1 MAELKHKRNRADI
14 ETRRRRVHRLS
25 RGIAEILR
33 EQRLSPHPAVY
44 AGPNFQYQTV
54 KAESP
59 RSGREETMLGSMS
72 ERPLLVSAII
82 SHAATYHGDAEIV
95 SRTVEGAIHRYTY
108 AAAEHRSKQLA
119 RALRRLGIEPG
130 DRVATLAWN
139 TFRHFELY
147 YAISGS
153 GAVCHTINPRLFD
166 EQIVYIVNHAADR
179 LLFVD
184 STFLPLVERLAPN
197 LPADCRIVPMTGANA
212 APDTDLPMLPD
223 YEQLIAAED
232 ADFAWPEFDERSAAA
247 LCYTSGTTGNPKGAL
262 YSHRSTVL
270 HAFGISL
277 PDAISISA
285 RDVVCPVVP
294 LFHACGWGIPY
305 AAPMNGAKL
314 VLPGPRLD
322 GASLYELFEAEG
334 VTYALGVPTVWLGF
348 EAYLSASGMR
358 CSTLQRVLSGGS
370 AVPPS
375 MVENFA
381 RHGIDLRQGWGMTEM
396 SPLGTTA
403 ALKAKHHGL
412 EWEQQL
418 AVKVKQGRPVFGVEM
433 KIVDDEGRTQPHDG
447 RSMGEL
453 LVRGPWI
460 VSGYFADAT
469 ASAAA
474 VEPDGW
480 FHTGD
485 MATIDPD
492 GYLQITDR
500 KKDVIKSGG
509 EWISSI
515 DLENAAIAHEHV
527 AEAAVIAVP
536 DPRWGERPLLI
547 VAPRPGCTPERD
559 QLIAFLAGQ
568 FPRWMLPGE
577 VVCIDE
583 LPHTATGKI
592 MKTRLRQMFCRPP
605 PAS

>member
-1 MAELKHKRNRADI
+1 
-14 ETRRRRVHRLS
+14 
-25 RGIAEILR
+25 
-33 EQRLSPHPAVY
+33 
-44 AGPNFQYQTV
+44 
-54 KAESP
+54 
-59 RSGREETMLGSMS
+59 MLGLMS
-72 ERPLLVSAII
+72 ERPLLISSII
-82 SHAATYHGDAEIV
+82 THAATYHGDVEIV
-95 SRTVEGAIHRYTY
+95 SRTVEGPIHRHTY
-108 AAAEHRSKQLA
+108 RDAERRSKQLA
-119 RALRRLGIEPG
+119 RALLRFGIEPG

-147 YAISGS
+147 YAISGI

-166 EQIVYIVNHAADR
+166 DQIVYIVNHAADR

-184 STFLPLVERLAPN
+184 TTFLPLVERLAPR
-197 LPADCRIVPMTGANA
+197 LPPDCRIVPMTDADNVPA
-212 APDTDLPMLPD
+212 TEMPVLPC

-232 ADFAWPEFDERSAAA
+232 MDFIWPEFDERTAAS
-247 LCYTSGTTGNPKGAL
+247 LCYTSGTTGHPKGAL

-285 RDVVCPVVP
+285 ADVVCPVVP
-294 LFHACGWGIPY
+294 LFHACGWGIPH
-305 AAPMNGAKL
+305 AVPMNGAKL

-322 GASLYELFEAEG
+322 GASLHELFEAEG

-348 EAYLSASGMR
+348 EAHLSTSGAR
-358 CSTLQRVLSGGS
+358 CSTLHRVLSGGS

-375 MVENFA
+375 MIEAFA
-381 RHGIDLRQGWGMTEM
+381 RHGIDMRQGWGMTEM

-403 ALKAKHHGL
+403 ALKAKHRGL
-412 EWEQQL
+412 DPPAQL
-418 AVKVKQGRPVFGVEM
+418 AVKTKQGRPVFGVEM
-433 KIVDDEGRTQPHDG
+433 KIVDDEGHAQPHDG
-447 RSMGEL
+447 KSMGEL

-460 VSGYFADAT
+460 VSGYFEDAE

-492 GYLQITDR
+492 GYMQITDR
-500 KKDVIKSGG
+500 RKDVIKSGG

-515 DLENAAIAHEHV
+515 DLENAAVAHEDV

-547 VAPRPGCTPERD
+547 VAPRPGCRPERD
-559 QLIAFLAGQ
+559 QLIAYLGQQ
-568 FPRWMLPGE
+568 FPRWMLPDD
-577 VVCIDE
+577 VATIDE

-592 MKTRLRQMFCRPP
+592 MKTRLREMFCPRTPP
-605 PAS
+605 DR